1 MFSFRHANV
10 HCFSFERLSC
20 ERKVLAMARKYQPVF
35 LNYGFTLNI
44 DKHNVHRP
52 QCVICLDV
60 LANESLRPQKLK
72 RHLEKK
78 HGDHVN
84 KSWELFLRKE
94 REMNNSKSVTS
105 SAVFAVEGTDQSQ
118 LPGGGENSQRK
129 ETIHDCGAT
138 HPAMCQ
144 GDVQRS
150 AWRDGGFQDKHHPL
164 SADMIHQLIIDMG
177 EDIEHQLYA
186 NREANKFA
194 IQLDESMDIAQKALI
209 LIFVRYRHGDDF
221 MEDLLACDELQ
232 TRTTVAE
239 IFAVINKHIALH
251 SLRWEDCVGVCTD
264 GAASMTGRRSG
275 VIKLIQ
281 DVAPEA
287 SWTHC
292 FLNREALAAKE
303 MSPGLAEVMDIAVK
317 TINHLRKSTLNSRL
331 FAELC
336 KEQDA
341 EHTTALYFAAVR
353 WLSRGDALAR
363 LYELRD
369 QVLTFLEV
377 ARSYLAVYYKNNK
390 FIATLAYMADIFNL
404 LNNLN
409 ISFQGKTNKQAKSVF
424 VMYDKIAAFKSKL
437 DLWKRRVQANDEF
450 DMFENLDDLLSKRV
464 EERVDIK
471 DVIVEHLVNL
481 RKRFDEYFPVDPRVE
496 NKWIRDPYSVDVQ
509 QCCNLSKRLK
519 EDLIGIVSDGT
530 LETLFRKDTLVKF
543 WLTVSHEYPE
553 IAHLA
558 VKFLMPF
565 TMTWMCEAGF
575 STVTCLMSKYRNKL
589 ETVALCAN
597 LRIALSPLQSRIDDL
612 VANMQSQP
620 SH

>member
-1 MFSFRHANV
+1 MCR
-10 HCFSFERLSC
+10 E
-20 ERKVLAMARKYQPVF
+20 VLGETAA
-35 LNYGFTLNI
+35 
-44 DKHNVHRP
+44 
-52 QCVICLDV
+52 
-60 LANESLRPQKLK
+60 
-72 RHLEKK
+72 
-78 HGDHVN
+78 
-84 KSWELFLRKE
+84 
-94 REMNNSKSVTS
+94 SKIS
-105 SAVFAVEGTDQSQ
+105 
-118 LPGGGENSQRK
+118 
-129 ETIHDCGAT
+129 TI
-138 HPAMCQ
+138 
-144 GDVQRS
+144 
-150 AWRDGGFQDKHHPL
+150 PL
-164 SADMIHQLIIDMG
+164 SADTIRRRIIDMG

-186 NREANKFA
+186 NLEANKFV

-221 MEDLLACDELQ
+221 MEDLLACDERQ
-232 TRTTVAE
+232 TKTTAAE
-239 IFAVINKHIALH
+239 IFAVVNKHVALH

-264 GAASMTGRRSG
+264 GAASMTGWRSG

-281 DVAPEA
+281 DVAPEE

-292 FLNREALAAKE
+292 FLHREALAVKK

-317 TINHLRKSTLNSRL
+317 TINHLRKSALNLRL

-341 EHTTALYFAAVR
+341 EHTTMLYFAAVR
-353 WLSRGDALAR
+353 WFSRGDALAR

-369 QVLTFLEV
+369 QVLAFLE
-377 ARSYLAVYYKNNK
+377 
-390 FIATLAYMADIFNL
+390 
-404 LNNLN
+404 
-409 ISFQGKTNKQAKSVF
+409 GKTNKQAKSVF

-437 DLWKRRVQANDEF
+437 DLWKRRVQTNDEF
-450 DMFENLDDLLSKRV
+450 DMFENLDDLLSKSV

-496 NKWIRDPYSVDVQ
+496 KKWIRDPYLVDVQ
-509 QCCNLSKRLK
+509 QCCNLSNRLK
-519 EDLIGIVSDGT
+519 EDLIDIVSDGT
-530 LETLFRKDTLVKF
+530 LKTLFRKDTLVKF

-565 TMTWMCEAGF
+565 TTTWMCEAGF
-575 STVTCLMSKYRNKL
+575 STVTYLKSKFRNKL

-597 LRIALSPLQSRIDDL
+597 MRIALSPLQSRIDDL
-612 VANMQSQP
+612 VANMQRQP

>member
-1 MFSFRHANV
+1 
-10 HCFSFERLSC
+10 
-20 ERKVLAMARKYQPVF
+20 MATKYQTVF
-35 LNYGFTLNI
+35 LNHGFTLNI

-60 LANESLRPQKLK
+60 MANESLRPQKLK
-72 RHLEKK
+72 RNLEKK

-84 KSWELFLRKE
+84 KSREFFLRKE
-94 REMNNSKSVTS
+94 REMNNSKSVMRL
-105 SAVFAVEGTDQSQ
+105 AVFPSKGLTKASYLVAEKIAKEKKPYTIAEHLI
-118 LPGGGENSQRK
+118 LPCAKAMGREVLGETVASRISTN
-129 ETIHDCGAT
+129 
-138 HPAMCQ
+138 
-144 GDVQRS
+144 
-150 AWRDGGFQDKHHPL
+150 PL
-164 SADMIHQLIIDMG
+164 SADTIRRRI
-177 EDIEHQLYA
+177 
-186 NREANKFA
+186 N
-194 IQLDESMDIAQKALI
+194 
-209 LIFVRYRHGDDF
+209 RHGRRHRAPAVRKPRGQQ
-221 MEDLLACDELQ
+221 DLLACDELQ
-232 TRTTVAE
+232 TKTTATE
-239 IFAVINKHIALH
+239 IFAVVNKHIALH

-275 VIKLIQ
+275 VIKLIH

-292 FLNREALAAKE
+292 FLHREALAAKE

-317 TINHLRKSTLNSRL
+317 TINHLRKSALNSRL

-341 EHTTALYFAAVR
+341 EHTTVLYFAAVR

-369 QVLTFLEV
+369 QVLAFLEV
-377 ARSYLAVYYKNNK
+377 ARSDLAVYYKNNK
-390 FIATLAYMADIFNL
+390 FIAKLAYMADIFNL

-409 ISFQGKTNKQAKSVF
+409 ISFQGKMNKQVKSVF

-437 DLWKRRVQANDEF
+437 DLWKRRVQTNDEF
-450 DMFENLDDLLSKRV
+450 DMIENLDDLLSKSV

-496 NKWIRDPYSVDVQ
+496 KKWIRDPYSVDVQ
-509 QCCNLSKRLK
+509 QCCNLSNRFK
-519 EDLIGIVSDGT
+519 EDLIDIVSDGT

-558 VKFLMPF
+558 VSYDMY
-565 TMTWMCEAGF
+565 TTTCETLHI
-575 STVTCLMSKYRNKL
+575 ST
-589 ETVALCAN
+589 
-597 LRIALSPLQSRIDDL
+597 
-612 VANMQSQP
+612 
-620 SH
+620 